1 MHARLLAVVAVV
13 MLVGSAAA
21 LEVRPPRLRVQ
32 ACAAQLPL
40 RLFSRGDI
48 VSCLLRP
55 RCVPLA
61 WRRLSAAFLACRAQN
76 CIKRCRK

>member
-1 MHARLLAVVAVV
+1 MQARLVVVVAVV
-13 MLVGSAAA
+13 LLVGSAAA
-21 LEVRPPRLRVQ
+21 LEVRPPRVRVQ
-32 ACAAQLPL
+32 ACEAQLPL

-55 RCVPLA
+55 RVSLA
-61 WRRLSAAFLACRAQN
+61 CRRLCAAFLACRARN